1 MPPVATADDVREI
14 CLSFPRAYEREV
26 GGLPKF
32 RVGSYVFA
40 VLSGDESLLG
50 FAFPREER
58 EGLVASEPDKFL
70 MPLPSDLRYNWVRL
84 RLAAVDVDELRELLT
99 DGWAMCVPKKVSAA
113 YFAGSD
119 TA

>member
-1 MPPVATADDVREI
+1 MNGACRPPTYPAAVAAADDVREI

-32 RVGSYVFA
+32 RVGNYVVA
-40 VLSGDESLLG
+40 LLSGDESLLG

-70 MPLPSDLRYNWVRL
+70 MPIPSNMKYNWVRH
-84 RLAAVDVDELRELLT
+84 RRAERQTGRGVVRE
-99 DGWAMCVPKKVSAA
+99 S
-113 YFAGSD
+113 